1 MRIDLVAPRSSPG
14 VTTTALALATVT
26 PARVLVV
33 EASED
38 GGVLA
43 ARYGLS
49 SEPGLTTLA
58 AARQE
63 PTASLLRSHAQAL
76 PGTDGR
82 IQALV
87 GPGSAEAAHVLMR
100 SGVDRLAACL
110 QALDDGTT
118 VLVDHGRLP
127 AQPATLPLL
136 AASDHVA
143 VVVRPTGEQLHALAR
158 RLPVFS
164 DLGPPVS
171 VLPIGRSPYGP
182 EEIAA
187 TLGCR
192 VTGAIADD
200 PASAAA
206 MAGQRTTRRLD
217 RGPLLRSMVPIADR
231 LLAAA
236 GRRPQSR
243 DRRDAVGLASSRPF
257 TAVQP

>member
-1 MRIDLVAPRSSPG
+1 MRIDLVAARSSPG
-14 VTTTALALATVT
+14 VTTTALALATVI
-26 PARVLVV
+26 PGPVLVV

-43 ARYGLS
+43 ARYGLA

-63 PTASLLRSHAQAL
+63 PTADLLWAHAQAL
-76 PGTDGR
+76 PGTDER
-82 IQALV
+82 VRALV

-110 QALDDGTT
+110 QALADDTT

-136 AASDHVA
+136 ASSDHLA
-143 VVVRPTGEQLHALAR
+143 VIVRPTGEQLHALSR
-158 RLPVFS
+158 RLPVFN

-192 VTGAIADD
+192 VTGIIADD

-206 MAGQRTTRRLD
+206 MAGRGRTRRLE
-217 RGPLLRSMVPIADR
+217 RGLLLRSMVPIADR
-231 LLAAA
+231 LLVA
-236 GRRPQSR
+236 GRPQSR
-243 DRRDAVGLASSRPF
+243 DHARCR
-257 TAVQP
+257 